1 MVVALV
7 AAFALQR
14 FWLRELSHFTGAA
27 EWIWVT
33 DTLGEI
39 HPTAGLFVAS
49 LPLEAPPGEAVL
61 KVCGDRE
68 YVVYVNG
75 TAAACGWSRPGFRLG
90 FFDVGHLLHQG
101 ENTVAVEVR
110 SPTPVG
116 GLLLALDVGGVGS
129 NVLVSGPDFV
139 FRPEFSLAP
148 PGPGDRAVPVRWGIP
163 PRFPWGYPR
172 PVSHP
177 RTLDAVVVEDAVR
190 VTRAEAVAG
199 DDGRLTFVLPRQ
211 VSGYLWL
218 HFDGPGATAVAVSP
232 DEDGP
237 VDRAAAA
244 EVVRLPRQRR
254 WLDPQP
260 QTVRRVVVFGDC
272 TPSRVEVL
280 PVAPEFFDRAPG
292 FVAGLGERR
301 IAPRG
306 EGAGAGRT
314 PQE

>member
-7 AAFALQR
+7 AGFALQR

-33 DTLGEI
+33 DALGEI
-39 HPTAGLFVAS
+39 HPTAGLFVAA
-49 LPLEAPPGEAVL
+49 LNLDGPPGEAVL

-101 ENTVAVEVR
+101 SNTVAVEVR

-116 GLLLALDVGGVGS
+116 GLLLSLDVGGVGS
-129 NVLVSGPDFV
+129 NVLVSGPQFV
-139 FRPEFSLAP
+139 FRPEFSLRP
-148 PGPGDRAVPVRWGIP
+148 PGPEDGAIPVRWGIP

-190 VTRAEAVAG
+190 VTRAEAVRG
-199 DDGRLTFVLPRQ
+199 EDGGTTYVLPRQ

-218 HFDGPGATAVAVSP
+218 QFDGPGSTAVAVSP
-232 DEDGP
+232 DRSGP
-237 VDRAAAA
+237 VDRSMAA
-244 EVVRLPRQRR
+244 EVVRLPRQDR
-254 WLDPQP
+254 WLDTQP
-260 QTVRRVVVFGDC
+260 QTVQRVVVFGGC
-272 TPSRVEVL
+272 TPSLVEVL

-292 FVAGLGERR
+292 FVAGLE
-301 IAPRG
+301 
-306 EGAGAGRT
+306 EGRFAVDDRASGS
-314 PQE
+314 QE